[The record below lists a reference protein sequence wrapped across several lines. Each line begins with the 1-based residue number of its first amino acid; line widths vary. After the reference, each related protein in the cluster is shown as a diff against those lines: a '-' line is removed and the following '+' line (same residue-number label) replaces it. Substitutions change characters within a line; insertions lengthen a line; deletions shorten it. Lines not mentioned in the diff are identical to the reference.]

1 MGWIRQIR
9 CNREQVAAVCYR
21 VRGGDIEFLLVQ
33 SRGGRWIFPKGSIEP
48 GLTRAQSAALEAFE
62 EAGVRGRIETAPFS
76 RYTRRN
82 GKRASRPLALR
93 SSSSTVVHTYLCEV
107 RKLVAPQES
116 DRNRSWLSSEKAKRR
131 LRQDRAADVGE
142 ELAGVID
149 RAICR
154 IRRLQ
159 TGSSS
164 RGLCDVLQ
172 QTRLEAYEY
181 TSALT
186 RASASA
192 LMRYLR
198 DARQSTLSAVRV
210 ISPESFRRAQL
221 RLGPGSR
228 NSSTRAK

>member
-9 CNREQVAAVCYR
+9 EEREQVAAVCYR
-21 VRGGDIEFLLVQ
+21 VRGRDIEFLLVQ

-48 GLTRAQSAALEAFE
+48 GLTRSQSAALEAFE
-62 EAGVRGRIETAPFS
+62 EAGVRGRIENSPFS

-82 GKRASRPLALR
+82 GKRASRPVALR
-93 SSSSTVVHTYLCEV
+93 AGASTVVHTYLCEV

-116 DRNRSWLSSEKAKRR
+116 DRNRTWLSSEKAKSR
-131 LRQDRAADVGE
+131 LRQDRVAEAGE

-149 RAICR
+149 RAVCR

-159 TGSSS
+159 TGSSPL
-164 RGLCDVLQ
+164 GLRDVLKH
-172 QTRLEAYEY
+172 TRLEAYEY

-186 RASASA
+186 RAKASA
-192 LMRYLR
+192 MLRYFR
-198 DARQSTLSAVRV
+198 DASQSALSAVRV

-221 RLGPGSR
+221 RLGPGAR